1 MYIGKERRVS
11 TIADRRVKTPMAR
24 LGGTRAGLDNNYRDD
39 MPYVVIGADRRSHRS
54 NTMAYM
60 NPPLNTGADDCGTPF
75 PTECYNSR
83 LGDEHAEYPITP
95 TVVEHTPGKTTQEK
109 FDRAKSYNSG
119 NSALLI
125 EYREA
130 LIRAYELGKD
140 IKELYGIVPPK
151 AIIDWDGPTVTI
163 GLQVN

>member
-1 MYIGKERRVS
+1 MNVYQGKERR
-11 TIADRRVKTPMAR
+11 IRM
-24 LGGTRAGLDNNYRDD
+24 
-39 MPYVVIGADRRSHRS
+39 ADRRSHRS

-151 AIIDWDGPTVTI
+151 AITIVCGLDITISLTV
-163 GLQVN
+163 N